1 MAAFSRPRI
10 VAGARCYGAACRN
23 NTDALHSA
31 KNLEGMRARR
41 NAASY
46 PCENREE
53 NNMRAAIL
61 SENLTQNY
69 IKISKRIS
77 LKKERLI
84 AQKTILL

>member
-1 MAAFSRPRI
+1 
-10 VAGARCYGAACRN
+10 
-23 NTDALHSA
+23 
-31 KNLEGMRARR
+31 
-41 NAASY
+41 
-46 PCENREE
+46 
-53 NNMRAAIL
+53 MRAAIL